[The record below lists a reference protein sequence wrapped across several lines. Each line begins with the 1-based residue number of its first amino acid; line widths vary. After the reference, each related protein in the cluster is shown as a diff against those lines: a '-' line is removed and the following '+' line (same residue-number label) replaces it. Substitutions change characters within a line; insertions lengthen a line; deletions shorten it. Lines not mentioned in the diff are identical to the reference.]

1 MKSLAQ
7 ETAVLDNA
15 LTYAKNY
22 IEGLANSKVNA
33 SATLD
38 ELRARF
44 LSALPEDGTDAC
56 EVIDQLV
63 KDASDGI
70 VGSAGG
76 RFFAYVIGGALPAS
90 VAADWLTS
98 VWDQNAAMHASS
110 PAEGV
115 IEEVCGAWLKDVL
128 HLPASA
134 SFALTTGS
142 QMAHVVALAAA
153 RHALLARV
161 GWDVE
166 KRGLR
171 GAPEVRILTSD
182 QYHGSLERA
191 LRILG
196 LGRDALVRLES
207 NEQGKLPFD
216 LLQATLDQK
225 PDVLTVVV
233 LQAGDLNTGVFD
245 NYRELIALAHSRH
258 AWVHIDGAFGLWT
271 AASDVHRYLV
281 EGIDDADSWVTDGH
295 KWLNVP
301 YDCGYVFVADRDAH
315 FGSVSHKESYLARV
329 DSARDPIDWNAEWSR
344 RGRSVATYAAL
355 KQLGRSGVAD
365 LINRTCRFAGQL
377 VDRIGALDGGEVVWR
392 SEINQG
398 LVRFLDPRPGAGSAD
413 HDARTDAVI
422 SAVTASGEAFFGGT
436 TWRGQ
441 RCMRISVCNWRTT
454 SDDVERTVA
463 AVAQAIS
470 SCRG

>member
-1 MKSLAQ
+1 MKNLAH
-7 ETAVLDNA
+7 ETAVLDKT
-15 LTYAKNY
+15 LVYAKNY
-22 IEGLANSKVNA
+22 IEGLSHSRVSA

-38 ELRARF
+38 QLRARF
-44 LSALPEDGTDAC
+44 LLDLPEAGTDPC
-56 EVIDQLV
+56 EVIEQLV
-63 KDASDGI
+63 RDASDGI
-70 VGSAGG
+70 LGSAGG

-110 PAEGV
+110 PAEAV
-115 IEEVCGAWLKDVL
+115 IEEVCGTWLKEVL

-153 RHALLARV
+153 RHALLARL

-166 KRGLR
+166 KCGLR

-196 LGRDALVRLES
+196 LGRDALVRLQSDERG
-207 NEQGKLPFD
+207 QLPVD
-216 LLQATLDQK
+216 LLQATLDGR
-225 PDVLTVVV
+225 PDVLSVVV

-245 NYRELIALAHSRH
+245 NYKDLIELAHSRR

-271 AASDVHRYLV
+271 AASDAHRHLV
-281 EGIDDADSWVTDGH
+281 DGIERADSWVADGH

-315 FGSVSHKESYLARV
+315 FASVSHKESYLARV
-329 DSARDPIDWNAEWSR
+329 DTARDPIDWNAEWSR

-355 KQLGRSGVAD
+355 KQLGRKGVAD
-365 LINRTCRFAGQL
+365 LIDRTCSFAGQL
-377 VDRIGALDGGEVVWR
+377 VDQIGALEGGEVVWR

-398 LVRFLDPRPGAGSAD
+398 LVRFLDARPDAGSAD
-413 HDARTDAVI
+413 HDTRTDAVI

-463 AVAQAIS
+463 AVARAIA

>member
-1 MKSLAQ
+1 MRNVVR
-7 ETAVLDNA
+7 ETAVLDKT
-15 LTYAKNY
+15 LSYAKSY
-22 IEGLANSKVNA
+22 IEGLSNSKVSA

-44 LSALPEDGTDAC
+44 LSVLPENGADPC

-63 KDASDGI
+63 RDASDGI

-115 IEEVCGAWLKDVL
+115 IEEACGAWLKDL
-128 HLPASA
+128 LRLPASA

-142 QMAHVVALAAA
+142 QMAHVIALAAA

-171 GAPEVRILTSD
+171 GAPELRIVTSD

-207 NEQGKLPFD
+207 DKQGKLPSD
-216 LLQATLDQK
+216 LLQAALDQR
-225 PDVLTVVV
+225 PDTLTVVV
-233 LQAGDLNTGVFD
+233 LQAGDLNTGSFD
-245 NYRELIALAHSRH
+245 NYKELIALSHSRH

-271 AASDVHRYLV
+271 AASAEYRYLV
-281 EGIDDADSWVTDGH
+281 EGINTADSWVTDGH

-301 YDCGYVFVADRDAH
+301 YDCGYVFVADTSAH

-344 RGRSVATYAAL
+344 RGRSLATYAAL
-355 KQLGRSGVAD
+355 KQLGRRGVAD
-365 LINRTCRFAGQL
+365 LIERTCRFAGQL
-377 VDRIGALDGGEVVWR
+377 VDRIGALDGSEVIWR

-398 LVRFLDPRPGAGSAD
+398 LVRFLDPRPGAGPAD
-413 HDARTDAVI
+413 HDIRTDSVI
-422 SAVTASGEAFFGGT
+422 SAVTAAGDAFFGGT

-454 SDDVERTVA
+454 SDDVERTIA

-470 SCRG
+470 SCRQ